1 MVALQVCCLVIELMA
16 ATVKLPAG
24 ISISR
29 LEAQDLQILRSTLI
43 SARQNRL
50 PSKLLMKGVHD
61 HHISDARP
69 KQTEIH
75 ILAPKFSLDQA
86 AGSCSGFYG
95 LWYL

>member
-1 MVALQVCCLVIELMA
+1 MLLA
-16 ATVKLPAG
+16 AIARTICIAAG

-29 LEAQDLQILRSTLI
+29 YEARACQSTNFTDILYPLDKTNSLSR
-43 SARQNRL
+43 
-50 PSKLLMKGVHD
+50 LLMKGVHD

-69 KQTEIH
+69 KQRDIH
-75 ILAPKFSLDQA
+75 TLLRKFSLNQA